1 MLAPDVRFEGFSC
14 RDWQRVLELFHPIRP
29 TGELRDPDRPQGTII
44 AVHARGKLRKLL
56 HSQAGRLRL
65 EDVALDWPMSAEALA
80 RRHEASHAI
89 VLESGA
95 LEWIFE
101 ELGGRLGPGD
111 DLTTQLLALL
121 TLGREQV
128 ERGAI
133 ELWPRRLAGVPI
145 PRAATVDRMLDSV
158 CPPGKAML
166 LGLFDRDE
174 LWTSLCIRR
183 QKDGFDWIM
192 GPEAIRSELGLLS
205 GDFRRDHRH
214 LARAASNRVGPLALG
229 CYADVHTF
237 RRLEVDPTPGAWA
250 LAVAVRDIVL
260 YPAPPGM
267 AVPIGLDVGR
277 AAWRAF
283 RSVAARIDPTG
294 MLDPVLSR
302 VREAVSAGR
311 PFEESLGFDPLE
323 VLRRLLSRDR

>member
-1 MLAPDVRFEGFSC
+1 VFAPDVRFEGFDC
-14 RDWQRVLELFHPIRP
+14 RDWQRVLELFRP
-29 TGELRDPDRPQGTII
+29 LGPDGRPRDPDRPQGTLV
-44 AVHARGKLRKLL
+44 AVHARGRLRKLV

-65 EDVALDWPMSAEALA
+65 DDVARDWPLSAEALA
-80 RRHEASHAI
+80 QRHEASFSI

-101 ELGGRLGPGD
+101 ELGARLRRED
-111 DLTTQLLALL
+111 DTTTQILTLL
-121 TLGREQV
+121 TLVREQV

-133 ELWPRRLAGVPI
+133 DVWPRRLAGVPI
-145 PRAATVDRMLDSV
+145 PKPATVERTFDSV

-174 LWTSLCIRR
+174 LWTCLCVRR
-183 QKDGFDWIM
+183 SAQGFDWIL

-205 GDFRRDHRH
+205 GDFRRDYRH
-214 LARAASNRVGPLALG
+214 LARAVSSRVGPLALG
-229 CYADVHTF
+229 CYSDVTTF

-250 LAVAVRDIVL
+250 MAIAVRDVVL

-277 AAWRAF
+277 AAWRAL
-283 RSVAARIDPTG
+283 RAVATRIDPVG
-294 MLDPVLSR
+294 ILDPALSL
-302 VREAVSAGR
+302 VREAALAGR
-311 PFEESLGFDPLE
+311 PLESSLGFDPLE
-323 VLRRLLSRDR
+323 VLRRLLARDR

>member
-1 MLAPDVRFEGFSC
+1 MFAPDVRFEGFSC
-14 RDWQRVLELFHPIRP
+14 RDWQRVLELFRP
-29 TGELRDPDRPQGTII
+29 QRPEGRPRDPNRPQGTII

-65 EDVALDWPMSAEALA
+65 DDVARDWPLSAEALA
-80 RRHEASHAI
+80 RRHESSYAI

-95 LEWIFE
+95 LEWIVE
-101 ELGGRLGPGD
+101 ELGARLRAED
-111 DLTTQLLALL
+111 DFTTQLLALL

-133 ELWPRRLAGVPI
+133 DVWPRRLAGVPI
-145 PRAATVDRMLDSV
+145 PRAATVERTFDAV

-174 LWTSLCIRR
+174 LWTSICIRR
-183 QKDGFDWIM
+183 GREGFDWIL
-192 GPEAIRSELGLLS
+192 GPDAIRGELGLLS
-205 GDFRRDHRH
+205 GDYRRDHRH
-214 LARAASNRVGPLALG
+214 LARAVSDRVGPLALG
-229 CYADVHTF
+229 CYTDVGTF

-250 LAVAVRDIVL
+250 MAVAVRDIVL

-277 AAWRAF
+277 AAWRAL
-283 RSVAARIDPTG
+283 RDVASRIDPTG
-294 MLDPVLSR
+294 MLDPALTL
-302 VREAVSAGR
+302 VRDAAFGGR

-323 VLRRLLSRDR
+323 VLRRLLSRER